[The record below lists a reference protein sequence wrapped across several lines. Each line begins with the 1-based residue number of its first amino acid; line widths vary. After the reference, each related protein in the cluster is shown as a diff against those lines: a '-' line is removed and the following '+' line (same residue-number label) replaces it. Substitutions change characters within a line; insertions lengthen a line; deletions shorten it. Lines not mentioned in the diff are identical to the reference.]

1 MSNGIDAERLAVLVH
16 EVRSPVAAL
25 SAIAETFVEPELAEG
40 ARLELVRLSISAC
53 RGIERLVADV
63 TVASIQTEPVDS
75 ERLVRDSVSAASLRG
90 VLVEA
95 SLAPDLPVIE
105 GDPARL
111 RQVLDNLIS
120 NAVRHGPPSGVVL
133 VRVVSDEM
141 LRISVS
147 DTGDGIPLEQQE
159 RIFDAGVRLDPRSPG
174 MGLGLTLARA
184 IAEGHGGSLTVTSAP
199 GEGATFTLA
208 LPLRAANA
216 SGR

>member
-1 MSNGIDAERLAVLVH
+1 MSKGVDAERLAVLVH

-53 RGIERLVADV
+53 RGIERIMADV
-63 TVASIQTEPVDS
+63 AVASIQTELVDS
-75 ERLVRDSVSAASLRG
+75 GRLVRDSISAASLRG

-133 VRVVSDEM
+133 VRAESDET

-208 LPLRAANA
+208 LPLR
-216 SGR
+216 GR

>member
-1 MSNGIDAERLAVLVH
+1 MSNGVDANRLAVLVH